1 MPPSAGFLGSGN
13 RSTSVLADPP
23 GLPWLYPYLEDA
35 DSTRLGLP
43 VFRPFVP
50 VSMVGPAAS
59 SPIYGGLIDT
69 GSDAILASDLVADYV
84 GLDLEDHDGETTHA
98 VAGAVMTAR
107 YKTVR
112 LRLHRPDSDPETFQE
127 WEAPIG
133 FISGWQNPSLLLL
146 GSVGFL
152 DRWTVTVSRF
162 SQAAVIE
169 DVDALDRRF
178 GLVVPR
184 E

>member
-1 MPPSAGFLGSGN
+1 
-13 RSTSVLADPP
+13 LADDS
-23 GLPWLYPYLEDA
+23 GLRWLYPYLEDA

-43 VFRPFVP
+43 VFRPYVP
-50 VSMVGPAAS
+50 ISIVGAAGS
-59 SPIYGGLIDT
+59 SVIYDGLIDT
-69 GSDAILASDLVADYV
+69 GSDAILASALVADYI

-98 VAGAVMTAR
+98 VAGAIMTAR
-107 YKTVR
+107 YKTVS
-112 LRLHRPDSDPETFQE
+112 LRLHRPDSDPDTFEE

-133 FISGWQNPSLLLL
+133 FISGWQNPSLILL

-162 SQAAVIE
+162 SLAVAIE
-169 DVDALDRRF
+169 GVDALDRRF
-178 GLVVPR
+178 SLVLPR